1 MNDDLNENDL
11 NENEN
16 NENIDD
22 IDNIYKIDLSN
33 ALLNPLNHQ
42 LKRKKILFI
51 GKQKSGKSAIIFR
64 YKENFFIETYEPTI
78 QNLTKKIIT
87 LKKDLYEIEIVDIA
101 GQSEF
106 TLFTYNTYAMGING
120 YFLVYSIDDK
130 SSFILIKKLN
140 EKLDSLV
147 GKNVPKILIGTKND
161 ENEKREVSFEEG
173 INFAKQLNCPF
184 FECSSKSGE
193 NINKSFQKLLVEII
207 KKEVNFDEK
216 KIFPLFLFKFFV
228 AKENFFRLIYYIL
241 MIFNIMFPILIT
253 IILCLKTCP
262 INKFLLLLSNFIWVI
277 ILSII
282 SIYGLYHKNCIILK
296 IINIAYL
303 MSILFQIGIKIY
315 CYFTNFPNDST
326 KIKFLFFENFNLN
339 YVYGPLLTIYLIFS
353 FFCLF
358 FSQIFTKIYKDE
370 LDLFLL

>member
-1 MNDDLNENDL
+1 MNDINENDKNDNL
-11 NENEN
+11 DD
-16 NENIDD
+16 IDD
-22 IDNIYKIDLSN
+22 IGKIDLTN
-33 ALLNPLNHQ
+33 TLLNISNHQ

-64 YKENFFIETYEPTI
+64 YKENFFIESYEPTI

-87 LKKDLYEIEIVDIA
+87 LKKDLYEIEIIDMD

-106 TLFTYNTYAMGING
+106 TIFTYNTYGMGING

-140 EKLDSLV
+140 EKLNSLV
-147 GKNVPKILIGTKND
+147 GKNVPKILVGTKND
-161 ENEKREVSFEEG
+161 IKEKREVTFEEG
-173 INFAKQLNCPF
+173 IKFAKTLNCPF
-184 FECSSKSGE
+184 YECSSKSGE
-193 NINKSFQKLLVEII
+193 NINQSFQKLLVEII
-207 KKEVNFDEK
+207 KKEVNFDES

-262 INKFLLLLSNFIWVI
+262 INKYILLLSNFIWVI
-277 ILSII
+277 ILSFI
-282 SIYGLYHKNCIILK
+282 SIYALYQKNCLLLK
-296 IINIAYL
+296 IIDIAYL
-303 MSILFQIGIKIY
+303 ISILFQIGIKIY
-315 CYFTNFPNDST
+315 CNIANFPDDTT
-326 KIKFLFFENFNLN
+326 KIKVLFFENFNLN
-339 YVYGPLLTIYLIFS
+339 YVYGPLLTIF
-353 FFCLF
+353 LF
-358 FSQIFTKIYKDE
+358 FSIFCYFFSKIFTKIYKEE

>member
-184 FECSSKSGE
+184 YECSSKSGE

-216 KIFPLFLFKFFV
+216 KNNTFIF
-228 AKENFFRLIYYIL
+228 I
-241 MIFNIMFPILIT
+241 
-253 IILCLKTCP
+253 
-262 INKFLLLLSNFIWVI
+262 
-277 ILSII
+277 
-282 SIYGLYHKNCIILK
+282 
-296 IINIAYL
+296 
-303 MSILFQIGIKIY
+303 
-315 CYFTNFPNDST
+315 
-326 KIKFLFFENFNLN
+326 
-339 YVYGPLLTIYLIFS
+339 
-353 FFCLF
+353 
-358 FSQIFTKIYKDE
+358 
-370 LDLFLL
+370 